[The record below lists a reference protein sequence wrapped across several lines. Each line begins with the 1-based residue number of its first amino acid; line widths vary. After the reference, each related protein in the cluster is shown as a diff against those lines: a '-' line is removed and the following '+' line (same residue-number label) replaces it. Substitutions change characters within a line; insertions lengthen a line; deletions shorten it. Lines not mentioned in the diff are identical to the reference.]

1 MTILPPPPPLRPLSP
16 HLQKMLLYPLCA
28 LAVLLVG
35 YVLASFFIYPPL
47 LANNT
52 DLVVPFRTWNVM
64 STVYVLR
71 WAAIAAFLY
80 VGVVAFFVWKR
91 RRQAPLMLQI
101 ASVVIYLLAA
111 AYFYVVIQAVNLI
124 REDGLR
130 MGDWIPSFGEGYW
143 LKICYTFWATVA
155 TAAAI
160 WLHVLARRVEV
171 MAWFGVVRPPK
182 VQQRFGGDSFLRK
195 TVILSFVFHFL
206 ALVILPWL
214 LQGGGCVNPYRVPG
228 GGGGGGMQQPEI
240 VKVVAKKKPPAK
252 RKTYMLRMNSAISFF
267 VPNIDDSDVG
277 KDVEKV
283 TENTYVATGAGQQS
297 GHGTGKGKGRGFGKG
312 NGRGGGWAGGSA
324 DSLVRFIRLQHSGP
338 NWDEGMDNATRS
350 DLNFLEALRDE
361 SGKNGSEPFK
371 VANKTEAIAPRL
383 LKEFRKGEAP
393 PFVYMT
399 GNGAIGGISSADI
412 KIMRQYCLD
421 GGMIFADAG
430 SAHFG
435 QSFRQLMYQI
445 FPDHPLVDI
454 PNDDAIFGGG
464 DSALQSPFLFPNG
477 APPLWHHDGSR
488 AMGVKDDQG
497 HWMVFYFPGD
507 LKDAWKTGHYGV
519 SKDVSAQ
526 AFKMGF
532 NVLYYAFTYYTE
544 RYDPS
549 NKEK

>member
-1 MTILPPPPPLRPLSP
+1 MTNLPPPSPLAPLGK
-16 HLQKMLLYPLCA
+16 HLDKMLLAPLCA

-35 YVLASFFIYPPL
+35 YALASIFFYPHL
-47 LANNT
+47 LADNT
-52 DLVVPFRTWNVM
+52 DLVVPFRTWNVT

-71 WAAIAAFLY
+71 WAALAAALF
-80 VGVVAFFVWKR
+80 VGVVALAVWKR
-91 RRQAPLMLQI
+91 RRQAILLLQI
-101 ASVVIYLLAA
+101 GSIGLYFLVA

-143 LKICYTFWATVA
+143 LKITYTFPAVVA
-155 TAAAI
+155 AAAAI
-160 WLHVLARRVEV
+160 WLHVLARRREV
-171 MAWFGVVRPPK
+171 MAFFGVIKPPR
-182 VQQRFGGDSFLRK
+182 VQQRFGGDRFLRK
-195 TVILSFVFHFL
+195 TVLLSLVFHAL

-214 LQGGGCVNPYRVPG
+214 LQGGGCVDPYRVPG

-240 VKVVAKKKPPAK
+240 VKVLAKKKPATK
-252 RKTYMLRMNSAISFF
+252 RKNYTLRMNSAISFY

-324 DSLVRFIRLQHSGP
+324 DSLVRFIRLQYSGP
-338 NWDEGMDNATRS
+338 DWDEGMSNATRS

-371 VANKTEAIAPRL
+371 VANKTEAVAPHL
-383 LKEFRKGEAP
+383 LKEWRKGQAP
-393 PFVYMT
+393 PFVYIT
-399 GNGAIGGISSADI
+399 GSGAIGGISSADI

-430 SAHFG
+430 SPHFG
-435 QSFRQLMYQI
+435 QSFRQLMAQV
-445 FPDHPLVDI
+445 FPDHGMVDI

-464 DSALQSPFLFPNG
+464 DSALQAPFLFPNG
-477 APPLWHHDGSR
+477 APPLWHHDGYR

-507 LKDAWKTGHYGV
+507 LKDAWKNGHYGV
-519 SKDVSAQ
+519 SKEVAAQ
-526 AFKMGF
+526 AFHMGF

-544 RYDPS
+544 RYAPAET
-549 NKEK
+549 K